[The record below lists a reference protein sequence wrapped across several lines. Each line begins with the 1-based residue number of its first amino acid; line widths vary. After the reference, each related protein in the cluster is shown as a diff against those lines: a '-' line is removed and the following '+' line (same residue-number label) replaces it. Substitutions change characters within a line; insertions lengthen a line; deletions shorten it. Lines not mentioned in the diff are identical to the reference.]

1 MSDDGRKVSMMPDSK
16 SFENFGIG
24 GELSFSN
31 QDILFGGGSNTCSYD
46 KVAISSYP
54 INCKIIMKRDN

>member
-31 QDILFGGGSNTCSYD
+31 QDILFGMIAT
-46 KVAISSYP
+46 
-54 INCKIIMKRDN
+54 